1 MLHLR
6 RVRVSEPFYCIFYNI
21 FSANN
26 LHLVKFMITG
36 KFIDLISLDLR
47 TNVTRIDDTANCTPC
62 EFYPFLDMPLY
73 IAKRAGRLYRNSSAI
88 MDTET
93 RKIAVYEGYAG
104 KQCPK
109 GYIPVRHSNP
119 ELKIILAEDVSTVHF
134 KTFGDAEYKI
144 VGDRLVYKLAVSAK
158 DIIGCISRNNKPLTE
173 TNYEK
178 IKTSACTY
186 PLIRILEA
194 VEADYCLTSE
204 YLYIS
209 HDVIMALEGEVFE
222 FGYIEGGIL
231 KRFIWTDCNPYN
243 SYREAVNISG
253 GLAKS
258 VAPLAFF
265 DIKDSCEKLYG
276 LLKTEEVSDADI
288 ESVKQIEQRWKQ
300 YLKALQLLGIE
311 PFNFFFSNHGVLPRV
326 YRITRSLKT
335 ILGGFTGTVRVCGGN
350 KFSDKSIYPDW
361 DNIISIDTH
370 DEDLMLTPDGML
382 DEECTKYDI
391 KVHKDQVYPSPRG
404 TNWGIH
410 IFIPGEDET
419 SFVKIPWKTEFPISL
434 KDDNGNALELYMRER
449 NPTKD
454 TQYYAKPEDVEA
466 FALYREKFTSL
477 KHVPRFLGVNFRYW
491 EIDDINTLEN
501 LLEGRTKKEFIA
513 HAELTLPTTMQLL
526 PRVYGILFTSQ
537 PNMVAFLNLLSR
549 RGYLCYHKVKDLEF
563 LKVSDLTEALLFNH
577 LAEYEEIR
585 PNEYQMLRNLL
596 LNIDAATLAQ
606 LQHALQGYE
615 ITKV

>member
-1 MLHLR
+1 
-6 RVRVSEPFYCIFYNI
+6 
-21 FSANN
+21 
-26 LHLVKFMITG
+26 MITG
-36 KFIDLISLDLR
+36 KFIDLLSLELR

-73 IAKRAGRLYRNSSAI
+73 VAKRAGRLYRDSSAI

-119 ELKIILAEDVSTVHF
+119 ELKIILAEDISTVHF

-209 HDVIMALEGEVFE
+209 HDVIRALEGEVFE

-231 KRFIWTDCNPYN
+231 KRFIGTDCNPYN

-253 GLAKS
+253 DLVKS

-265 DIKDSCEKLYG
+265 DIKDSCEKLYS
-276 LLKTEEVSDADI
+276 LLQVEGVSDADI
-288 ESVKQIEQRWKQ
+288 QAVKQIEKRWGQ

-311 PFNFFFSNHGVLPRV
+311 PYSFFFSNKGILPRV
-326 YRITRSLKT
+326 YRVTRSLKT
-335 ILGGFTGTVRVCGGN
+335 ILGGFTGAVRVYGDN

-370 DEDLMLTPDGML
+370 DEELILTPDGML

-391 KVHKDQVYPSPRG
+391 KVHKDHVYPSPRG
-404 TNWGIH
+404 TSWGIH

-419 SFVKIPWKTEFPISL
+419 SFVKIPWNTDFPISL

-454 TQYYAKPEDVEA
+454 TQYYAKPEDVEI
-466 FALYREKFTSL
+466 FARYREKFTSL
-477 KHVPRFLGVNFRYW
+477 KHIPRFLGVNFRYL
-491 EIDDINTLEN
+491 EIDDINALES
-501 LLEGRTKKEFIA
+501 LLEGREKKEYIA

-526 PRVYGILFTSQ
+526 PHVYSILFAS
-537 PNMVAFLNLLSR
+537 PSNMVTFLNLLSR
-549 RGYLCYHKVKDLEF
+549 RGYLRYHKVKDIEF
-563 LKVSDLTEALLFNH
+563 LKVSDLTEELLFNH

-585 PNEYQMLRNLL
+585 LNEYQMLRNLL
-596 LNIDAATLAQ
+596 LNIDASTLTK
-606 LQHALQGYE
+606 LQHAVQGYE